1 MAVFNEPAQWDHTL
15 GNNADASTLP
25 DDSAAT
31 AGTASLQKLF
41 QLINATPLEAGGIAP
56 DREDVN
62 ALFKLLGDS
71 IFYAM
76 TGGIASYN
84 AAYDYPVGALVKYN
98 NVLYEAI
105 QANGADSTV
114 AAPTDS
120 TYWSQIPTYAD
131 LSDLM
136 PTGVVLPF
144 GGSTVPNGWLLANGA
159 AVSRSGKARLF
170 SVYGT
175 TFGAGDGS
183 KTFNLPDLRDRY
195 IIGVNTNALGTQIAE
210 QLPNIIGSC
219 YPNQRFAGGDSANRL
234 WIGRASGAISNASET
249 STQWGSLG
257 GEGLPEPAGIVFNA
271 NSSNSVY
278 TDSGKVYPLSLAL
291 NFIIKA

>member
-62 ALFKLLGDS
+62 ALFKYLGDQ
-71 IFYAM
+71 IFY
-76 TGGIASYN
+76 TQNGGVPSYN
-84 AAYDYPVGALVKYN
+84 AAYDYIPGRV
-98 NVLYEAI
+98 VLYNGNLYKCI
-105 QANGADSTV
+105 QANGASSTV
-114 AAPTDS
+114 VAPTDS
-120 TYWSQIPTYAD
+120 TYWAQIPTYAD

-136 PTGVVLPF
+136 PTGAVLPF

-183 KTFNLPDLRDRY
+183 TTFNLPDLRDRY

-210 QLPNIIGSC
+210 QLPNITGNLRDNAVGVSSSAQGAFSRSD
-219 YPNQRFAGGDSANRL
+219 PVSAGGYNQDQVQFSIL
-234 WIGRASGAISNASET
+234 S
-249 STQWGSLG
+249 
-257 GEGLPEPAGIVFNA
+257 FNA

-278 TDSGKVYPLSLAL
+278 TDNGKVYPASIAL
-291 NFIIKA
+291 NFIIKT

>member
-1 MAVFNEPAQWDHTL
+1 MAVFNEPTQWDHTL

-25 DDSAAT
+25 DDAAAT
-31 AGTASLQKLF
+31 AGIASLQKLF
-41 QLINATPLEAGGIAP
+41 QIINATPLEAGGIAP

-84 AAYDYPVGALVKYN
+84 ATYDYPVGALVKYN
-98 NVLYEAI
+98 NILYEAI

-114 AAPTDS
+114 AAPTDR

-131 LSDLM
+131 LVDLV

-159 AVSRSGKARLF
+159 AVSRASKARLF

-183 KTFNLPDLRDRY
+183 TTFNLPDLRDRY
-195 IIGVNTNALGTQIAE
+195 IIGVNTNALGAQLAE
-210 QLPNIIGSC
+210 QLPNIRGQLSITSS
-219 YPNQRFAGGDSANRL
+219 AGITS
-234 WIGRASGAISNASET
+234 ASGVRGAFSVGDPINGGPEGVLKTTHWANFSAS
-249 STQWGSLG
+249 G
-257 GEGLPEPAGIVFNA
+257 
-271 NSSNSVY
+271 SNSIY
-278 TDSGKVYPLSLAL
+278 TDGGHVYPLSLAL
-291 NFIIKA
+291 NFIIKT

>member
-1 MAVFNEPAQWDHTL
+1 MAVFNEPNQWEHPL
-15 GNNADASTLP
+15 GNNADTSTLP
-25 DDSAAT
+25 DDAAAT
-31 AGTASLQKLF
+31 AGIASLQKLF
-41 QLINATPLEAGGIAP
+41 QIINATPLEAGGIAP
-56 DREDVN
+56 GREDVN
-62 ALFKLLGDS
+62 ALYKYLGDQ
-71 IFYAM
+71 IFY
-76 TGGIASYN
+76 TQNGGIPSYN
-84 AAYDYPVGALVKYN
+84 AVYDYIPGRV
-98 NVLYEAI
+98 VLYDNNLYKCI
-105 QANGADSTV
+105 QANGASSTV

-183 KTFNLPDLRDRY
+183 TTFNLPDLRDRY

-210 QLPNIIGSC
+210 QLPNITGYFGSHGG
-219 YPNQRFAGGDSANRL
+219 NVRGVFAY
-234 WIGRASGAISNASET
+234 ASGAFSTGDIYAGGMPTYTGSGSCT
-249 STQWGSLG
+249 SVITYD
-257 GEGLPEPAGIVFNA
+257 AH
-271 NSSNSVY
+271 NSTATYV
-278 TDSGKVYPLSLAL
+278 DGGKVYPLSLAL

>member
-1 MAVFNEPAQWDHTL
+1 MAVFTEPTQWGHPL
-15 GNNADASTLP
+15 GNNADTVTIPDDTSASTGL
-25 DDSAAT
+25 
-31 AGTASLQKLF
+31 ASLQKLF
-41 QLINATPLEAGGIAP
+41 QQINQLPLSAGGIAP
-56 DREDVN
+56 SRTDFN
-62 ALFKLLGDS
+62 ALFKLVGDS

-105 QANGADSTV
+105 QANGPDSTV

-159 AVSRSGKARLF
+159 AASRSGKARLF

-183 KTFNLPDLRDRY
+183 TTFNLPDLRDRY

-210 QLPNIIGSC
+210 QLPNITGTYGTRGYIREPNSLYTPFDTGALYYGTNSTSC
-219 YPNQRFAGGDSANRL
+219 ANVSSTGAGVMGLTRFD
-234 WIGRASGAISNASET
+234 ASR
-249 STQWGSLG
+249 
-257 GEGLPEPAGIVFNA
+257 
-271 NSSNSVY
+271 SVATY
-278 TDSGKVYPLSLAL
+278 IDSGKVYPLSLAL
-291 NFIIKA
+291 NFIIKT

>member
-1 MAVFNEPAQWDHTL
+1 MAVFNEPTQWDHTL
-15 GNNADASTLP
+15 GNNADTSTLP
-25 DDSAAT
+25 DDAAAT
-31 AGTASLQKLF
+31 AGIASLQKLF
-41 QLINATPLEAGGIAP
+41 QIINATPLEAGGIAP

-84 AAYDYPVGALVKYN
+84 ATYDYPVGAFVKYN
-98 NVLYEAI
+98 NILYEAI

-120 TYWSQIPTYAD
+120 IYWSQIPTYAD
-131 LSDLM
+131 LVDLV

-159 AVSRSGKARLF
+159 AVSRASKARLF

-183 KTFNLPDLRDRY
+183 TTFNLPDLRDRY

-210 QLPNIIGSC
+210 QLPNIKGIC
-219 YPNQRFAGGDSANRL
+219 NLRIADYINPLKD
-234 WIGRASGAISNASET
+234 SGALKGAIGNYSGYAVANT
-249 STQWGSLG
+249 QFSTNTQ
-257 GEGLPEPAGIVFNA
+257 IQFNA
-271 NSSNSVY
+271 N
-278 TDSGKVYPLSLAL
+278 DSTATYVDNGKVYPASIAL
-291 NFIIKA
+291 NFIIKT